1 MKVKPNQLGKTTLL
15 AGRTALDLTCIY
27 CYKDWVRLCRP
38 VSPIKTARS
47 SLSPV
52 DTISSSP
59 NCDIVGRWDESL
71 DDFNEDE
78 ENIVPVSEDDDVHLL
93 DVDDVEA
100 VMTDASEEN
109 GLDVEDDVWSVAV
122 ARLELGNDKPIW
134 GYVGQE
140 TKQSVPSYPAYEP
153 PASMYDV
160 DYTAM

>member
-1 MKVKPNQLGKTTLL
+1 MVPKGGRRGKEKN
-15 AGRTALDLTCIY
+15 LTNLPRRRDFAIREFQAIGSVEAQKAIVTMLRQCLT
-27 CYKDWVRLCRP
+27 VVLCRP

-52 DTISSSP
+52 
-59 NCDIVGRWDESL
+59 
-71 DDFNEDE
+71 
-78 ENIVPVSEDDDVHLL
+78 
-93 DVDDVEA
+93 
-100 VMTDASEEN
+100 DASEEN